1 MIVQIIDFC
10 DLNDQEKRE
19 DFWIDKLQ
27 TIYPEALN
35 MKKLINKKCFNWVIE
50 YTFCCILIISKE
62 LINIMTSENTCYILT
77 CHVKLKFA
85 TF

>member
-27 TIYPEALN
+27 TICPEALN
-35 MKKLINKKCFNWVIE
+35 MKKLINKKCFN
-50 YTFCCILIISKE
+50 
-62 LINIMTSENTCYILT
+62 
-77 CHVKLKFA
+77 
-85 TF
+85 

>member
-1 MIVQIIDFC
+1 MTVQIIDFC

-35 MKKLINKKCFNWVIE
+35 MKKLINKKCFN
-50 YTFCCILIISKE
+50 
-62 LINIMTSENTCYILT
+62 
-77 CHVKLKFA
+77 
-85 TF
+85 